1 MNSEQWIRINTAL
14 RHDLKGTPH
23 AGHVLGVGH
32 AEPLA
37 GGGQDPD
44 ADRALALQRHFY
56 IFIVQV
62 SPSRF
67 I

>member
-1 MNSEQWIRINTAL
+1 
-14 RHDLKGTPH
+14 
-23 AGHVLGVGH
+23 V
-32 AEPLA
+32 
-37 GGGQDPD
+37 
-44 ADRALALQRHFY
+44 DRALALQRRFY

>member
-1 MNSEQWIRINTAL
+1 MLIQRIRINTAL
-14 RHDLKGTPH
+14 RHDLEGTPH
-23 AGHVLGVGH
+23 AGHVLGLGH

-44 ADRALALQRHFY
+44 ADRALALQRRFY

-62 SPSRF
+62 SPPRF